1 MRSRERTSE
10 CGHNDIQEFEIA
22 HIGILGGKEENIGG
36 RGGVW
41 SKKDE
46 SRDPSDF
53 AVAGVWRTHRYRSNI
68 NCFRNFFPE
77 RGGLENSLG
86 HFPRSHRLHNSI
98 IGHFLP
104 RLPTQ
109 IYAAMSSNN
118 ASLDAA
124 STDRKARLAK
134 LAALKRKQPEPDTL
148 PDDAPAGEDEA
159 EQATPDVTTSYLSGR
174 NYDAEMR
181 GPKLGFEQGP
191 QEGQVT
197 LEEQAADIANAVKE
211 QSKQADDADQPIDL
225 FKLQP
230 KKPNWDLRRDLDE
243 KLKTL
248 NVRTENAIARL
259 ARQRIE
265 NAQRA
270 AKERGAGSKDQEGE
284 EVGIEG
290 EMLVE
295 GIHVREQEE
304 DKDEDTI

>member
-1 MRSRERTSE
+1 
-10 CGHNDIQEFEIA
+10 
-22 HIGILGGKEENIGG
+22 
-36 RGGVW
+36 
-41 SKKDE
+41 
-46 SRDPSDF
+46 
-53 AVAGVWRTHRYRSNI
+53 
-68 NCFRNFFPE
+68 
-77 RGGLENSLG
+77 
-86 HFPRSHRLHNSI
+86 
-98 IGHFLP
+98 
-104 RLPTQ
+104 
-109 IYAAMSSNN
+109 MSSNH

-134 LAALKRKQPEPDTL
+134 LAALKRKQPEPESETL
-148 PDDAPAGEDEA
+148 PDADAGEEGEEA
-159 EQATPDVTTSYLSGR
+159 DTTPDVTTSYLSGR

-181 GPKLGFEQGP
+181 GPKLGFELGP

-197 LEEQAADIANAVKE
+197 VEAQAAEIADAVKE
-211 QSKQADDADQPIDL
+211 KAKQDEDGDQPIDL

-259 ARQRIE
+259 VRQRIE

-270 AKERGAGSKDQEGE
+270 AKERGAGSNGDQQGE

-295 GIHVREQEE
+295 GIHIREQE